1 MVRKVKSK
9 SALDAD
15 IVPTLGAPI
24 STKELIARLSKI
36 ADELSAVDQEQAV
49 LENYRNVAKNLAN
62 PKLINHK
69 NVGVQAFAACAISDI
84 IRLYAPD
91 APFTPEELA
100 NIFKAFFAQFSCLWD
115 EENPYFLQQSYILK
129 RLVEVRSV
137 VLISDLPESQKLV
150 SMLFE
155 TMYTLTTKGFPPKLE
170 HLASELLA

>member
-1 MVRKVKSK
+1 MVRRVKSK

-62 PKLINHK
+62 PKLIDHK

-84 IRLYAPD
+84 IR
-91 APFTPEELA
+91 
-100 NIFKAFFAQFSCLWD
+100 
-115 EENPYFLQQSYILK
+115 
-129 RLVEVRSV
+129 
-137 VLISDLPESQKLV
+137 
-150 SMLFE
+150 
-155 TMYTLTTKGFPPKLE
+155 
-170 HLASELLA
+170 